1 MNVFDLF
8 AKLTLDTSDFD
19 KQVANASKS
28 FDKLGGAAEDIP
40 GDTQKAEKAVDKFT
54 KSVEEA
60 TTETSQA
67 EEALNK
73 TERSLGGVGDE
84 AKKTVPPLK
93 ETSEGLKDVDGKGKG
108 ADDSLAGLGKTITG
122 SVLKGVTLANVV
134 SQIITAVGDFAA
146 SVWEMDES
154 TEDFRVSMGK
164 LESAFKAVGY
174 SSASARTTFRDFYAI
189 LGDTDTAVE
198 ASQLLANMTDSMA
211 DQARWTE
218 IAAGVYGTFG
228 DSLPING
235 LIEAANETAKV
246 GQVTGVLADALNWVG
261 ISEDDFNIRLAA
273 CSSTQERTALITD
286 TLASAYKDAAAAMK
300 ENNSVVM
307 KSREAQLKL
316 QEAQAK
322 VGEQVSRLKTALTN
336 VFSPAVE
343 KVLGIVEKL
352 TGKIADVAEEWAETS
367 NAFHNPLPTESID
380 TAREQLNAWSDELVT
395 VNTRMNDLAKA
406 GDIYGAEYG
415 DLEAKQREL
424 NSQIHNGTEQ
434 LAGMEAAAS
443 SAAETANE
451 TAGAVD
457 KMTISAN
464 GFSVELINSNMTMEE
479 ATERLNTYTDAA
491 TNMFS
496 RINTESELSY
506 QQALDNMRHNIEAT
520 NGFADNMAAIA
531 GELPAELA
539 EMFYAGG
546 PEMYAGVVSMLA
558 EANGG
563 TEEGLAEL
571 RKLWEEGGEAAV
583 KAFAQSVGAVDLE
596 ENPAT
601 QLAQKMDDDVT
612 CEQAGQDLVDRT
624 ASAISAQVEK
634 ADFYTS
640 GAAAI
645 NRFIAGIR
653 SRRTDAKNAAQE
665 IVNTVNSTLSS
676 GGAGRYSAGGLDY
689 VPYDGYPAILH
700 RGESVLTKS
709 EAEGWR
715 RGDNGGNAAG
725 ITIVQNIQSVPQTP
739 VELASATAAYFETA
753 RWAI

>member
-19 KQVANASKS
+19 KQVTGASKS

-54 KSVEEA
+54 RSVEEA
-60 TTETSQA
+60 TTETNQA
-67 EEALNK
+67 ETALNDA
-73 TERSLGGVGDE
+73 ERSLRDVGKE
-84 AKKTVPPLK
+84 ADKASPPIEDAADGLK
-93 ETSEGLKDVDGKGKG
+93 NVGETSGG
-108 ADDSLAGLGKTITG
+108 ADGALAGLGKTITG
-122 SVLKGVTLANVV
+122 AVTKGHLLAAAIEFAV
-134 SQIITAVGDFAA
+134 STIKSFAEAV
-146 SVWEMDES
+146 WNMDES

-164 LESAFKAVGY
+164 LESAYNAVGY
-174 SSASARTTFRDFYAI
+174 SANSARTTFREFYAI

-273 CSSTQERTALITD
+273 CASTQERTALITD
-286 TLASAYKDAAAAMK
+286 TLAAAYKDAAAAMK
-300 ENNSVVM
+300 DNNSVVM

-316 QEAQAK
+316 QEAQSK

-343 KVLGIVEKL
+343 TVLGLVERL

-367 NAFHNPLPTESID
+367 DAFHNPLPTESID
-380 TAREQLNAWSDELVT
+380 AAREQLNAWSDELST
-395 VNTRMNDLAKA
+395 VNTRMNELAKA
-406 GDIYGAEYG
+406 GDIYGTEYG
-415 DLEAKQREL
+415 ELELKQRDL
-424 NSQIHNGTEQ
+424 NAQIHNGTEQ
-434 LAGMEAAAS
+434 LTEMEAAAS
-443 SAAETANE
+443 SAAETANQ
-451 TAGAVD
+451 TADTVD

-464 GFSVELINSNMTMEE
+464 GFSVELANSNLTMEE

-506 QQALDNMRHNIEAT
+506 QQALDNMRHNIDAT
-520 NGFADNMAAIA
+520 NGFAANMASIA

-571 RKLWEEGGEAAV
+571 RRLWEEGGEAAV

-596 ENPAT
+596 ETPAT
-601 QLAQKMDDDVT
+601 QLAQGMDDDVT

-624 ASAISAQVEK
+624 ASAISAQVAK
-634 ADFYTS
+634 GSFYSS

-645 NRFIAGIR
+645 DRFIAGIR
-653 SRRTDAKNAAQE
+653 SRRTSARTAAQE
-665 IVNTVNSTLSS
+665 IASTVDNALKSGSGASS
-676 GGAGRYSAGGLDY
+676 HAGGLDY

-700 RGESVLTKS
+700 RGKSVLTKS

-715 RGDNGGNAAG
+715 RGDGGGNAAG